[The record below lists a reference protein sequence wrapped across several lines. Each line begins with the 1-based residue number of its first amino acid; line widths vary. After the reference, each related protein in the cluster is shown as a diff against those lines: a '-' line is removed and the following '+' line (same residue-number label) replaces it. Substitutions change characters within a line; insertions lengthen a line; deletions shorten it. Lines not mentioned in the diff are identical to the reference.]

1 MSKYIDFATVKET
14 VSIEQAV
21 QKLGLKVSKSGSQ
34 LRAACPTCKS
44 GGDRALAIT
53 PAKNLFYCFAAQEG
67 GDQIQLAAH
76 IRGESAKD
84 AAAWLAGTVPVQ
96 ETVQNSTVS
105 KNHTSDGPG
114 FQPLDYLDASHMAVE
129 AVGFDKESAEVLG
142 IGYANKG
149 IMRGTVAVPIRLSDG
164 TLAGY
169 IGITEA
175 KLPARFHLTP
185 ANVVPFQKK
194 AG

>member
-1 MSKYIDFATVKET
+1 MSKYIDFATVKEA

-21 QKLGLKVSKSGSQ
+21 QKLGLKVTKSGNQ
-34 LRAACPTCKS
+34 LRAACPLCKS

-53 PAKNLFYCFAAQEG
+53 PGKNLFYCFAAQAG

-76 IRGESAKD
+76 IRNETTKE
-84 AAAWLAGTVPVQ
+84 AAAWLMGDVQ
-96 ETVQNSTVS
+96 VQATVQNSPVR
-105 KNHTSDGPG
+105 KNPASDGPG

-129 AVGFDKESAEVLG
+129 AVGFDQETAEALG
-142 IGYANKG
+142 IGYASKG
-149 IMRGTVAVPIRLSDG
+149 MMRGTVAVPIRLPDG

-185 ANVVPFQKK
+185 ANVVRFQKK